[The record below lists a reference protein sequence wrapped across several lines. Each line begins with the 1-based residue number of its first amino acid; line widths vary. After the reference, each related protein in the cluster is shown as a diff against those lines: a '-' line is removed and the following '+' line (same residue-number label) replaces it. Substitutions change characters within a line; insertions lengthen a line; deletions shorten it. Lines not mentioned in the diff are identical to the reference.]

1 MFGKNN
7 NTETEPQYYKTA
19 TNINALNYRV
29 YHMSVTERLGYIVLA
44 FAVGALVAYAFY
56 GGIGKDEFNNP
67 TMLTYIIDAVVMGVA
82 GTAAAVIFLPLR
94 TKQLQKARVEKLK
107 RQFRDM
113 LETFSTALGAGHNVM
128 DSFKQS
134 YQDLGNQYEEGA
146 FILNELFIINVGVEN
161 GENLE
166 DLLNDFGRRSGCE
179 DIENFAN
186 VFQIAYRRGG
196 NIRDTVR
203 NSCDIICDKMAIQEE
218 IETTVTSSK
227 SELSLML
234 VLPILM
240 IVLMKTSSPDFAA
253 NFASLTGIMST
264 TVALV
269 FVVAAYLL
277 GQKILDIK
285 V

>member
-1 MFGKNN
+1 MFGKNKKA
-7 NTETEPQYYKTA
+7 ETEPQYYKTA
-19 TNINALNYRV
+19 TNIDALNYRV
-29 YHMSVTERLGYIVLA
+29 YHMSAVETLGYGFLA
-44 FAVGALVAYAFY
+44 FVIGALVAYAFY

-67 TMLTYIIDAVVMGVA
+67 TLVTYIIDVVVMVIT
-82 GTAAAVIFLPLR
+82 GTIAATVFVPMR
-94 TKQLQKARVEKLK
+94 TRQLQKARVDKLK
-107 RQFRDM
+107 KQFRDM
-113 LETFSTALGAGHNVM
+113 LETFSTSLGAGRNVV
-128 DSFKQS
+128 DSFKSS
-134 YQDLGNQYEEGA
+134 YEDLGNQYEEGA
-146 FILNELFIINVGVEN
+146 FILNELFIINVGVDN

-166 DLLNDFGRRSGCE
+166 ELLDDFGKRSGCE

-186 VFQIAYRRGG
+186 VFRIAYRRGG
-196 NIRDTVR
+196 NIKDTVR
-203 NSCDIICDKMAIQEE
+203 NSCDIISDKMAIQEE

-227 SELSLML
+227 SELNLML

-240 IVLMKTSSPDFAA
+240 IVLMKSSSPDFAA

-269 FVVAAYLL
+269 FVVVAYLL

>member
-1 MFGKNN
+1 MFGKKN
-7 NTETEPQYYKTA
+7 NTGTEPQYYKTA
-19 TNINALNYRV
+19 INIDAMNYRV
-29 YHMSVTERLGYIVLA
+29 YYMGAMEKLGYVVLS

-67 TMLTYIIDAVVMGVA
+67 TLLTYIIDAVVMGVT
-82 GTAAAVIFLPLR
+82 GTIAVILFIPMR
-94 TKQLQKARVEKLK
+94 TKQLQKARVDKLK

-113 LETFSTALGAGHNVM
+113 LETFSTSLGSGHNVT
-128 DSFKQS
+128 DSFKTA
-134 YQDLGNQYEEGA
+134 YEELGNQYEEGS
-146 FILNELFIINVGVEN
+146 FILNELFLINEGARNNET
-161 GENLE
+161 LE
-166 DLLNDFGRRSGCE
+166 DLLLDFGRRSGCE

-196 NIRDTVR
+196 NIKDTVR
-203 NSCDIICDKMAIQEE
+203 NSCDIISDKMAIQEE

-240 IVLMKTSSPDFAA
+240 IVLMKSSSPDFAA
-253 NFASLTGIMST
+253 NFSSLTGVIST
-264 TVALV
+264 TIALV

-277 GQKILDIK
+277 GKKILDIK